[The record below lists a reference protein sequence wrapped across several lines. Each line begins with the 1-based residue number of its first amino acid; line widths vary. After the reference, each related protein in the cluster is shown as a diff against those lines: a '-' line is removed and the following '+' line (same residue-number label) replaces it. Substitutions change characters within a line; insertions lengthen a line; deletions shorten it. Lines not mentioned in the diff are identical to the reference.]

1 MYPIGTL
8 KLTWIN
14 PIDYTTLN
22 SKMYA
27 ADSIAEAIKDGE
39 TQKAKGSNYM
49 VMQLVTNNKDEY
61 SWKLLPYGTYQE
73 FLTGMQMR
81 DSIFVHVTA
90 LAVVSLAVYGTYK
103 LVK

>member
-14 PIDYTTLN
+14 PIDYTLLN

-27 ADSIAEAIKDGE
+27 ADNIAEALKDGE
-39 TQKAKGSNYM
+39 IQKANGGNYM
-49 VMQLVTNNKDEY
+49 VMQLVSKNKDEY

-73 FLTGMQMR
+73 FLTGMQIR
-81 DSIFVHVTA
+81 DSLFVKVTA

-103 LVK
+103 LVR